1 MKILFGGDVVG
12 SMGCEFAAQS
22 VRRIKNER
30 GIDVVIINGENSADG
45 NGLTRG
51 SMEALFSFADVIT
64 TGNHCFRRQEAID
77 LYDEHSFLL
86 RPANYPEGTAGTG
99 VCIIDK
105 GAYSLAVMNICGTA
119 FMDALDNPF
128 ECADRLIAQCGTK
141 NIIVDFHAEATS
153 EKKAMGFYLD
163 GRVSAVIGTHTHVQT
178 ADEMILPKGTAYI
191 TDAGMCG
198 TELSVLGVEPEL
210 AVRKQCYRMPV
221 RFTEA
226 KGAQFFCG
234 VIAEINEKT
243 GTAVSVERIQLKES
257 R

>member
-12 SMGCEFAAQS
+12 SRGCAFASQS
-22 VRRIKNER
+22 VRRIKQDEK
-30 GIDVVIINGENSADG
+30 IDAVIINGENSADG
-45 NGLTRG
+45 NGITYE
-51 SMEALFSFADVIT
+51 SMESLFTFADVIT
-64 TGNHCFRRQEAID
+64 TGNHCFRRQEFVNA
-77 LYDEHSFLL
+77 YDEKSSLL
-86 RPANYPEGTAGTG
+86 RPANYPEGTAGSG
-99 VCIIDK
+99 MCIIDK
-105 GAYSLAVMNICGTA
+105 GAYSVAVINLCGTA

-128 ECADRLIAQCGTK
+128 ACADRLIAQAETK

-178 ADEMILPKGTAYI
+178 ADEIILPGGTAYI

-198 TELSVLGVEPEL
+198 TELSVLGVDPQL
-210 AVRKQCYRMPV
+210 AITKQKYKTPV

-226 KGAQFFCG
+226 EGKQIFCG
-234 VIAEINEKT
+234 VIIEINEKT
-243 GTAVSVERIQLKES
+243 GTAVSLKRIQIRES

>member
-1 MKILFGGDVVG
+1 M
-12 SMGCEFAAQS
+12 
-22 VRRIKNER
+22 
-30 GIDVVIINGENSADG
+30 
-45 NGLTRG
+45 
-51 SMEALFSFADVIT
+51 
-64 TGNHCFRRQEAID
+64 
-77 LYDEHSFLL
+77 
-86 RPANYPEGTAGTG
+86 
-99 VCIIDK
+99 
-105 GAYSLAVMNICGTA
+105 
-119 FMDALDNPF
+119 
-128 ECADRLIAQCGTK
+128 
-141 NIIVDFHAEATS
+141 
-153 EKKAMGFYLD
+153 
-163 GRVSAVIGTHTHVQT
+163 QT

-210 AVRKQCYRMPV
+210 AVRKQRYRMPV